1 MTDPLIAKILYG
13 LIASSLLS
21 IVIVFIANNV
31 SMKMK
36 AIPQGE
42 KPNGRMLASQLV
54 HLLIVSVW
62 YIGLIWYWFTL
73 LAQVEA

>member
-1 MTDPLIAKILYG
+1 
-13 LIASSLLS
+13 
-21 IVIVFIANNV
+21 
-31 SMKMK
+31 MK